1 MDIKHCKRC
10 DSKFYIGI
18 PSPDIWCPFCGYLLD
33 SSDLGRRTT
42 KRELFRKNC
51 ILHNGFGSLTA
62 KTIDISQGGVGVN
75 IFEESLP
82 FSKDDKLAV
91 DIVDIIDTEIKKM
104 ALVAWTKK
112 HINNCIRV
120 GLKFD

>member
-10 DSKFYIGI
+10 VSKFYVGI
-18 PSPDIWCPFCGYLLD
+18 PSPDNFCPFCGYFLEGP
-33 SSDLGRRTT
+33 DLGRRIT
-42 KRELFRKNC
+42 KRELFIKNC
-51 ILHNGFGSLTA
+51 ILQNGFGSLTA
-62 KTIDISQGGVGVN
+62 KTIDISQGGVSVN

-91 DIVDIIDTEIKKM
+91 DIIDTEIKKM
-104 ALVAWTKK
+104 ALVVWTKK
-112 HINNCIRV
+112 HTNNCIRA